1 MIFYIPLFSD
11 VYIGDLTASGE
22 LGFQSL
28 SGTVGVDSVD
38 EKFGHFVFVFL
49 LEMRFNLRNVLKIN
63 STNKILDDHTRTA
76 ARQQVTLVLLISSGA
91 SG

>member
-1 MIFYIPLFSD
+1 MLEQKKKVYKKFVIFNIPLFSD
-11 VYIGDLTASGE
+11 VYIGDLAASGE

-49 LEMRFNLRNVLKIN
+49 LEMRF
-63 STNKILDDHTRTA
+63 ILT
-76 ARQQVTLVLLISSGA
+76 
-91 SG
+91 